1 MADNVEEAD
10 PAQEKLSRFASLQC
24 NEPLAGSVSEKCFA
38 ILSGDEIA
46 ETDAGAVSSDRS

>member
-10 PAQEKLSRFASLQC
+10 PAQENFSRFASLQC
-24 NEPLAGSVSEKCFA
+24 NEPLAGSVSEKCTA

-46 ETDAGAVSSDRS
+46 GTDAGAVSSDRS

>member
-24 NEPLAGSVSEKCFA
+24 NEPLAGSVSEKCLPF
-38 ILSGDEIA
+38 
-46 ETDAGAVSSDRS
+46 VW